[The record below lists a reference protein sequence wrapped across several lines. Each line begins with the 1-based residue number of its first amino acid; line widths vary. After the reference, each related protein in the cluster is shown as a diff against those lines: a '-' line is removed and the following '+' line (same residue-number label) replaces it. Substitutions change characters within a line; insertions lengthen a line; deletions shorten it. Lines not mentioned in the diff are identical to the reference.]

1 MKGSRPSL
9 LRRIPSVDSLISS
22 AEGQQLIAER
32 GRPTVVRAI
41 RHVQVELREELSAG
55 SNLSEKPAP
64 ADETPEAGRS
74 GAAPAGIDLSL
85 AAVMARVRAALDAES
100 APSLRPAINA
110 MGVIIH
116 TGLGRAVLAP
126 SAREAIVSVLEGYCT
141 LATDIESGKRGDRDA
156 HLNALLC
163 RLTGAEAST
172 VVNNNAAATV
182 LILNTIAK
190 DKEVIVSRGQLVE
203 IGGSFRMPDVMRM
216 SGAILREVGTT
227 NKTHLRDYEDAIN
240 DRTGAIL
247 RVHHSNYR
255 IVGFAEEP
263 GIDDLAALGKKHSL
277 PVIDDLGSG
286 ALVDLGRFGL
296 EPEPLVQA
304 SIRAGATVAC
314 FSGDKLIGG
323 PQSGI
328 IVGEAET
335 ISRIKKNPLKRALRV
350 GKLTIA
356 ALEATLKLFLNPDDL
371 PRVHPVYAMLALTS
385 AQLERRARRLERS
398 LKIAL
403 VAAAASI
410 SNPSTAVISVE
421 GGESQ
426 VGSGSVPAEFLP
438 TKLLCLRPL
447 RVSAEELALRLR
459 RFEPPVFAR
468 VHKEA
473 VWLDL
478 RTVRPAEDRLLEAA
492 ILKSI
497 QSPPPSSSPA
507 RGGEN

>member
-1 MKGSRPSL
+1 MVNTPRSKR
-9 LRRIPSVDSLISS
+9 LRQIPSVDSLLRS
-22 AEGQQLIAER
+22 AEGRELVAER
-32 GRPTVVRAI
+32 GRETVLRTI
-41 RHVQVELREELSAG
+41 RQVQDKLREELSMAAEASG
-55 SNLSEKPAP
+55 PGGAEGGLSP
-64 ADETPEAGRS
+64 
-74 GAAPAGIDLSL
+74 
-85 AAVMARVRAALDAES
+85 AAVMARVRTTLEAES
-100 APSLRPAINA
+100 APSLRGAINA
-110 MGVIIH
+110 TGVIIH

-126 SAREAIVSVLEGYCT
+126 PAREAVLAVLDGYCT
-141 LATDIESGKRGDRDA
+141 LATDIESGKRSDRDS

-163 RLTGAEAST
+163 QLTGAEAST

-227 NKTHLRDYEDAIN
+227 NKTHLRDYEEAVN
-240 DRTGAIL
+240 ERTGAIL

-263 GIDDLAALGKKHSL
+263 GIEDLVALGKRHGL

-286 ALVDLGRFGL
+286 ALVDLSRFGL

-304 SIRAGATVAC
+304 SVRAGATVAC

-328 IVGEAET
+328 IVGDAQT
-335 ISRIKKNPLKRALRV
+335 IARIKKNPLKRALRV

-356 ALEATLKLFLNPDDL
+356 ALEATLQLFLNSDEL
-371 PRVHPVYAMLALTS
+371 PRFHPVYAMLSLAP
-385 AQLERRARRLERS
+385 AELERRARRLERS
-398 LKIAL
+398 LKKAFVSASTTISRPSIA
-403 VAAAASI
+403 AI
-410 SNPSTAVISVE
+410 TVE
-421 GGESQ
+421 DGESQ

-438 TKLLCLRPL
+438 TKLLCVRPL
-447 RVSAEELALRLR
+447 RITAEDLASGLR
-459 RFEPPVFAR
+459 RSEPPVFAR
-468 VHKEA
+468 VHKDA

-478 RTVRPAEDRLLEAA
+478 RTVRPSEDRLLEAA
-492 ILKSI
+492 ILTALQAAK
-497 QSPPPSSSPA
+497 PND
-507 RGGEN
+507 GTK

>member
-1 MKGSRPSL
+1 VSL
-9 LRRIPSVDSLISS
+9 AAGAYKVTTPKNERLRQIPSVDSLLTSADGKQMIS
-22 AEGQQLIAER
+22 ER
-32 GRPTVVRAI
+32 GREAVLRVLRQ
-41 RHVQVELREELSAG
+41 VQNNLREELS
-55 SNLSEKPAP
+55 
-64 ADETPEAGRS
+64 T
-74 GAAPAGIDLSL
+74 AAEIDLSP

-100 APSLRPAINA
+100 ASSLRRAINA
-110 MGVIIH
+110 TGVIIH

-126 SAREAIVSVLEGYCT
+126 PAREAILSVVDGYCT

-163 RLTGAEAST
+163 QLTGAQAST

-182 LILNTIAK
+182 LILNTIAR

-227 NKTHLRDYEDAIN
+227 NKTHLRDYEEAIN
-240 DRTGAIL
+240 ERTGAIL

-263 GIDDLAALGKKHSL
+263 GIEDLVALGRKCGL

-335 ISRIKKNPLKRALRV
+335 IAQIKKNPLKRAFRA

-356 ALEATLKLFLNPDDL
+356 ALEATLKLFLNPDKL
-371 PRVHPVYAMLALTS
+371 PRTHPVYTMLALTP
-385 AQLERRARRLERS
+385 ADLERRARRIERS
-398 LKIAL
+398 LKKAL
-403 VAAAASI
+403 VSASTAISMPAAAAI
-410 SNPSTAVISVE
+410 TIDD
-421 GGESQ
+421 GESQ

-438 TKLLCLRPL
+438 TKLLCVRPL
-447 RVSAEELALRLR
+447 RISAEELALRLR
-459 RFEPPVFAR
+459 RSEPPVFAR
-468 VHKEA
+468 VHKDA

-478 RTVRPAEDRLLEAA
+478 RTVQPGEDRILEAA
-492 ILKSI
+492 ILKTI
-497 QSPPPSSSPA
+497 QTA
-507 RGGEN
+507 RPNAQ